1 VKRKYH
7 CLAKE
12 RYVEGDYALTTIRE
26 EDILPIRQWRND
38 QREVLRQKHVLTEQ
52 EQTQYFASK
61 IWPSLAEPQPSQILM
76 SFLQRGQC
84 IGYGGLVHL
93 DWEDRHAEVA
103 FLLETSRNANLPLFR
118 EELRIFLRLL
128 AQLALEDLA
137 LHKLTTEAY
146 DLRPYLIEEFEKFG
160 FRYQGRLEQHRFL
173 QGQWRAAV
181 QHALFKNDY
190 QNWNKKAGHV
200 LVTSINQKVPLLGQ
214 VREAAARWSP
224 QSKIFGSDLNDR
236 CVGRYFVDDFVV
248 LPRDQDLSFDRVR
261 AICEQWG
268 IRAVIPTRDA
278 ELPFWARHKKEFAA
292 AGIAVMVA
300 DAAAVETCGDKLQFY
315 QKMAALNFPMI
326 PAAETP
332 DGVSAERWVVK
343 ERWGAGSLTIGLNLD
358 REQALRHGQT
368 LKHPLYQ
375 PFRRGDEFSVDVY
388 VDARGRAK
396 GAIARRRVL
405 VVGGQSQVATSQRLE
420 DLEGLC
426 LKMAEALG
434 LYGHA
439 IFQAIRDDQGG
450 WHFIEC
456 NSRFGGAST
465 LSVSMGLDS
474 FYWFLG
480 EAGGRALDELPFVR
494 TSTEKTQVR
503 HAWDRVLEAEGT

>member
-1 VKRKYH
+1 
-7 CLAKE
+7 
-12 RYVEGDYALTTIRE
+12 
-26 EDILPIRQWRND
+26 
-38 QREVLRQKHVLTEQ
+38 
-52 EQTQYFASK
+52 
-61 IWPSLAEPQPSQILM
+61 
-76 SFLQRGQC
+76 
-84 IGYGGLVHL
+84 
-93 DWEDRHAEVA
+93 
-103 FLLETSRNANLPLFR
+103 
-118 EELRIFLRLL
+118 
-128 AQLALEDLA
+128 
-137 LHKLTTEAY
+137 
-146 DLRPYLIEEFEKFG
+146 
-160 FRYQGRLEQHRFL
+160 
-173 QGQWRAAV
+173 
-181 QHALFKNDY
+181 
-190 QNWNKKAGHV
+190 
-200 LVTSINQKVPLLGQ
+200 
-214 VREAAARWSP
+214 VRT
-224 QSKIFGSDLNDR
+224 
-236 CVGRYFVDDFVV
+236 
-248 LPRDQDLSFDRVR
+248 
-261 AICEQWG
+261 ICEQRG

-300 DAAAVETCGDKLQFY
+300 EATAVETCGDKLQFY